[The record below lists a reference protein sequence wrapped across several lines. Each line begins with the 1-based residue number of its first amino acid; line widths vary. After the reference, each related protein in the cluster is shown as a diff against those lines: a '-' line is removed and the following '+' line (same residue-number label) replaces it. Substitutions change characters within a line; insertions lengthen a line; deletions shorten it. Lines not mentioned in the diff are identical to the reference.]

1 VSKMRDV
8 VHLLK
13 AIIIVHGGEVMLAI
27 VNSFVRDE
35 SGQGMVEYALILAFV
50 ALAAIF
56 ALGQLG
62 TEVVALLNKAVAAFS
77 TGTG

>member
-1 VSKMRDV
+1 M
-8 VHLLK
+8 
-13 AIIIVHGGEVMLAI
+13 MLAA
-27 VNSFVRDE
+27 VKSLARDE

-62 TEVVALLNKAVAAFS
+62 SEVVALLNKAVAAFS